1 MHSLPEANYLNP
13 AVQIDCGVFVGL
25 PLVSSFH
32 MNLANSG
39 FTANKF
45 LVVYTNGSVS
55 RKQNMKTSGM
65 PDKNYFLTEFHSVL
79 AAVGVRHN
87 DYYFN
92 FTITEK
98 NNGEFIYTPDFIA
111 FTLRGSP
118 EFEGQTLKLQGIRFT
133 LDHVR
138 EYALGMSRVYNNRLT
153 FGIKMKVLFGKFN
166 FTTGNSTFGARVEQG
181 TRNILFDIHGGFNSS
196 LPYGLYQTGPDMYDY
211 REIYQASLFKNL
223 MNIKNPGFA
232 VDLGFIYKYSDE
244 WTFSGSAL
252 DVGLVWY
259 RSNLNNYNINGT
271 YLYSGPFGAD
281 YITDQYL
288 WHLFNEWNRNMN
300 ESVTARPYTQLLRPR
315 IYLGA
320 SRKLNKR
327 YDLNLLLYNHFLPS
341 KIQTGVTVS
350 LLTRA
355 DKKLRTS
362 VSWSYMNNSP
372 VNLGLGV
379 SYGHKPLQLYFVTDN
394 ILGFIIPTGTKN
406 INLRMGLNLRF
417 GCNST
422 FNLNDCGCS
431 WMKGEKERRLR
442 KEKLRKS
449 SKTVNGKR

>member
-32 MNLANSG
+32 MNVANSG

-45 LVVYTNGSVS
+45 LTVYTDGSIS

-65 PDKNYFLTEFHSVL
+65 PPKNYFLTEFHSVL

-87 DYYFN
+87 NYYFN

-111 FTLRGSP
+111 FILRGSP
-118 EFEGQTLKLQGIRFT
+118 EFEGQTLKLQGMRFT

-138 EYALGMSRVYNNRLT
+138 EYALGISRDYGNGFT

-181 TRNILFDIHGGFNSS
+181 TRNILFDVNGGYNSS

-211 REIYQASLFKNL
+211 REIYQASLFKHL
-223 MNIKNPGFA
+223 MNIKNPGVA
-232 VDLGFIYKYSDE
+232 LDLGFIYRYSDE

-252 DVGLVWY
+252 DVGLIRY
-259 RSNLNNYNINGT
+259 RSNLSNYNINGT
-271 YLYSGPFGAD
+271 YLYNGPFGAG

-300 ESVTARPYTQLLRPR
+300 ESVTARSYTHLLRPR

-320 SRKLNKR
+320 SRKINKR

-341 KIQTGVTVS
+341 KIQTGITLS

-372 VNLGLGV
+372 LNLGLGV
-379 SYGHKPLQLYFVTDN
+379 SYGRKPLQLYFVTDN
-394 ILGFIIPTGTKN
+394 LIGFVFPMNTRN
-406 INLRMGLNLRF
+406 INVRMGLNLRF

-431 WMKGEKERRLR
+431 WIRGEQERRLR
-442 KEKLRKS
+442 KERLKK
-449 SKTVNGKR
+449 